1 MDFGAVLK
9 RERLVSTGINV
20 VLSAA
25 FFLVVFGA
33 QNRVLTFADPDGFAL
48 DFLPQGGAI
57 SLMAALVPSLLVR
70 KALRSGGALVLPT
83 TGAILAQV
91 ARMVVLG
98 VLSAVVMA
106 AICLLGPWSAMGWT
120 AAFALKLVYGG
131 ALGFAIT
138 HRALMRLYGGGK
150 GLL

>member
-1 MDFGAVLK
+1 MDFAAVLK

-25 FFLVVFGA
+25 FFLAVFGA
-33 QNRVLTFADPDGFAL
+33 TNRTLTFADPDGFAL

-70 KALRSGGALVLPT
+70 KALRKGGAVALPST
-83 TGAILAQV
+83 SAILVQV
-91 ARMVVLG
+91 ARMAGLG
-98 VLSAVVMA
+98 LLSAVLLA
-106 AICLLGPWSAMGWT
+106 ALCLSGPWATIGW
-120 AAFALKLVYGG
+120 APAFVLKLVYGG

-138 HRALMRLYGGGK
+138 HRALTRLYGQG
-150 GLL
+150 